1 MQSEGVTE
9 NKVSFACGTSQFLY
23 AYFGLTIAYKFILH
37 VIGLVLTFLARNVQI
52 DVLNDYHY
60 NTTIIIISSILLL
73 ADTTQ
78 LGLIVYQTILQ
89 YFRGFITFSKVVVF
103 LGLTFIPKV
112 TQYMPTL
119 FCETHAHVHI
129 KM

>member
-1 MQSEGVTE
+1 MSSMT
-9 NKVSFACGTSQFLY
+9 
-23 AYFGLTIAYKFILH
+23 
-37 VIGLVLTFLARNVQI
+37 
-52 DVLNDYHY
+52 
-60 NTTIIIISSILLL
+60 IIISSILLL

-103 LGLTFIPKV
+103 LGPFIPKV